1 MDPVELEIT
10 QELAIQAI
18 LLERLIKQDEREK
31 ELRNSI
37 NELKL
42 KLKK

>member
-1 MDPVELEIT
+1 MDPVELEIA